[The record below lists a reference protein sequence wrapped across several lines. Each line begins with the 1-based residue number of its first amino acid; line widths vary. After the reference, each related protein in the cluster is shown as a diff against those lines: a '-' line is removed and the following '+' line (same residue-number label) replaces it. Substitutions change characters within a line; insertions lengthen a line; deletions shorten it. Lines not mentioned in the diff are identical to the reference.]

1 MPEISTNTDW
11 AALIAGVE
19 AEPPTS
25 FDPIPDGRY
34 TATIEG
40 GETRVSAAGN
50 EYIRARYRIVSDG
63 PFKNRVVFGNF
74 HFTST
79 GAFRITLQSLK
90 HIGFTHAYFVDEN
103 PTKADILEKAVG
115 WTVEVRTQKDPGD
128 SAFDN
133 YSVYI
138 NGAVSSPEETAA
150 LNSNPVGLP
159 VPATVLPAAP
169 VAAPAAAAPAA
180 AAPVAAPA
188 AAGPGSPS
196 PWEATA
202 LPEPPF

>member
-50 EYIRARYRIVSDG
+50 EYIRARYRIISDG

-74 HFTST
+74 HFAST

-103 PTKADILEKAVG
+103 PTKADILEKVIG
-115 WTVEVRTQKDPGD
+115 WTVEVRTQKDTGD

-159 VPATVLPAAP
+159 VPTAVLPAAP
-169 VAAPAAAAPAA
+169 VAAPSA

-188 AAGPGSPS
+188 PAPASAPAAAS